1 MTTPTQAEKAASF
14 AKLHTAGCFALANVW
29 DMPSAALV
37 AEAGAAALATSSAA
51 VAFVHGL
58 PDGEKISRDLM
69 LAVAGNIARRMPL
82 PVSADLE
89 AGYGPAPEDVAE
101 TVRLAIEAGL
111 VGCNIEDR
119 DPRTG
124 KLFAFDDAVARI
136 RAGTE
141 AAKTAGLPDF
151 TLNARTDPYL
161 IGFGTAEENFAEAVK
176 RANAYL
182 GAGAGAA
189 FVPGPAD
196 AKTIGALVA
205 AIGGPLNVMAL
216 PKTPPLAELAR
227 LGVRRLSLGSG
238 LMNATYGYTRRML
251 EELKEKGEFGF
262 IGEGVSFMEF
272 MQLLGKYR

>member
-1 MTTPTQAEKAASF
+1 MTTPAQADKAASF
-14 AKLHTAGCFALANVW
+14 AKRHEAGCLVLANVW

-51 VAFVHGL
+51 IAFVHGL

-69 LAVAGNIARRMPL
+69 LTVAGNIARRMPL
-82 PVSADLE
+82 PVTADLE
-89 AGYGPAPEDVAE
+89 AGYGPAPQDVAE

-136 RAGTE
+136 RAGAD
-141 AAKTAGLPDF
+141 AAKAAGLSDF

-161 IGFGTAEENFAEAVK
+161 TGFGTAEENFAEAVK
-176 RANAYL
+176 RANTYL
-182 GAGAGAA
+182 AVGARCA

-196 AKTIGALVA
+196 RKTIGALTA
-205 AIGGPLNVMAL
+205 AIDGPLNVMAL
-216 PKTPPLAELAR
+216 PKTPPLAELEK

-238 LMNATYGYTRRML
+238 LMNATYGYTRRAL

-262 IGEGVSFMEF
+262 IGEGVSFIEF
-272 MQLLGKYR
+272 MRLLGKYR